1 MTHERRIEF
10 IALMIRDLF
19 ALSDSIRSSVQRVR
33 ISLVHKRI
41 ASLFHGIEFFAY
53 SNLRDYYS
61 AFLLSKEKE
70 RRSGYLLAGYRY
82 ALIRQSPIKIRAR
95 N

>member
-1 MTHERRIEF
+1 MTQERRIEF

-41 ASLFHGIEFFAY
+41 ASLFRGIGFFAY
-53 SNLRDYYS
+53 SNLRSYCS
-61 AFLLSKEKE
+61 VFLLSREEE
-70 RRSGYLLAGYRY
+70 RRSGHLLAGYR
-82 ALIRQSPIKIRAR
+82 
-95 N
+95 